1 MKKKGFTLVELLVVI
16 AMMGI
21 LLAISVPGFVQSVNK
36 SKEMERVKHE
46 EMINTS
52 LRQYYAIE
60 LKYPVSG
67 VQSELDNELKKLEDL
82 KYIKLEN
89 IYKYEVGNE
98 NLPIIK
104 VKFK

>member
-46 EMINTS
+46 EMINTC
-52 LRQYYAIE
+52 
-60 LKYPVSG
+60 
-67 VQSELDNELKKLEDL
+67 
-82 KYIKLEN
+82 
-89 IYKYEVGNE
+89 
-98 NLPIIK
+98 
-104 VKFK
+104 